1 MLESNN
7 CENDIHCE
15 EILLAIRALVP
26 YNISVSFDALS
37 DTFLSSHDILRNSS
51 LLLTA
56 QNISDTLIFV
66 QEASEQTADEI
77 FGSLNDYRENIGR
90 EKYI

>member
-1 MLESNN
+1 MLESSN
-7 CENDIHCE
+7 CEDDIHCE

-37 DTFLSSHDILRNSS
+37 DTFLSSLDILRNSS

-56 QNISDTLIFV
+56 QNISDTLFFV
-66 QEASEQTADEI
+66 QEDSEQTADDV

-90 EKYI
+90 GE